1 MQEIRSDNTIVGYAD
16 PAFDAATITPS
27 DTGLLTGPPRALYVG
42 VGGDVRVR
50 TRAGTDVTFF
60 NVPTGS
66 ILPIE
71 FTRVWTT
78 GTTASQLVGLI

>member
-16 PAFDAATITPS
+16 PAFDAVTITPS
-27 DTGLLTGPPRALYVG
+27 DTGSLAGPPRALYVG

-50 TRAGTDVTFF
+50 TRAGTDLTFF
-60 NVPTGS
+60 NVPAGS

-71 FTRVWTT
+71 VTRIWNT
-78 GTTASQLVGLI
+78 GTTASQMVGLI

>member
-16 PAFDAATITPS
+16 PAFDAVAIVPADSGT
-27 DTGLLTGPPRALYVG
+27 LAGPPRALYVG

-60 NVPTGS
+60 NVPAGS

-71 FTRVWTT
+71 FIRVWNT
-78 GTTASQLVGLI
+78 GTTASQMVGLI

>member
-1 MQEIRSDNTIVGYAD
+1 MATDLRLIACDSINDVKDLLRRSE
-16 PAFDAATITPS
+16 
-27 DTGLLTGPPRALYVG
+27 ALYVG

-60 NVPTGS
+60 NVPAGS

-71 FTRVWTT
+71 FIRVWNT
-78 GTTASQLVGLI
+78 GTTASQMVGLI

>member
-1 MQEIRSDNTIVGYAD
+1 
-16 PAFDAATITPS
+16 
-27 DTGLLTGPPRALYVG
+27 

-66 ILPIE
+66 VLPIE
-71 FTRVWTT
+71 FTRVWNT
-78 GTTASQLVGLI
+78 GTTASQMVGLI